1 MTNQMRFDQDLPML
15 LDDLYITGTPDYR
28 DDLVRRIAATRQR
41 PAWMFPER
49 WLPVDITTQ
58 AAPAA
63 RMPWRQLGV
72 LALIGVLIAL
82 MAVAYVGSQQDE
94 PAPLF
99 GVAANGQIALARDG
113 DIVAVDHETDAV
125 SPLVIGPEVDSEPAF
140 SLDGTQ
146 IGFLRDSDG
155 AGGPDLVMVGS
166 ADGSGIARINSEPL
180 ASLMQ
185 WSFSPDGRDV
195 LVLAWADGLPRLIIL
210 PVDGSRAP
218 RILDVAGLPTD
229 VGSIEAVGYRPPD
242 GSEILVMTEPT
253 TGSNRAIEAVDVETG
268 QARTIVPAS
277 SSDIFGASWSPTG
290 EYVTYQRYEPLG
302 GIRAHIVG
310 ADGMGDRLLDPTSDV
325 QADFAHAWSNDGGR
339 IVTRSREGEGAD
351 GFAVVTVDASQP
363 PIVVQCGPN
372 GGDACPDDL
381 TWSPDDSTLVGHV
394 TFNEAV
400 VGYVRVD
407 PATGRM
413 TDVPWTGDSSLSWQR
428 RAP

>member
-1 MTNQMRFDQDLPML
+1 M
-15 LDDLYITGTPDYR
+15 
-28 DDLVRRIAATRQR
+28 
-41 PAWMFPER
+41 
-49 WLPVDITTQ
+49 
-58 AAPAA
+58 
-63 RMPWRQLGV
+63 
-72 LALIGVLIAL
+72 
-82 MAVAYVGSQQDE
+82 
-94 PAPLF
+94 
-99 GVAANGQIALARDG
+99 
-113 DIVAVDHETDAV
+113 
-125 SPLVIGPEVDSEPAF
+125 GPEADSDPAF

-166 ADGSGIARINSEPL
+166 ADGSDVARINPEPL

-195 LVLAWADGLPRLIIL
+195 LVLAWADGLPRLMIL
-210 PVDGSRAP
+210 PVGGSRAP

-229 VGSIEAVGYRPPD
+229 VGSIESVGYRPPD
-242 GSEILVMTEPT
+242 GREILVMTVPRA
-253 TGSNRAIEAVDVETG
+253 GSNRAIEAVDVETG

-302 GIRAHIVG
+302 GIRAHLVG

-351 GFAVVTVDASQP
+351 GFAVVTVDGSQP

-394 TFNEAV
+394 TSNEAV

-413 TDVPWTGDSSLSWQR
+413 TEAPWTGDSGLSWQR